1 MIEQIKYPAV
11 EELDSETTSVEAEK
25 KQIEAIADKAAK
37 KASQTEKAYDQKQ
50 PIFSK

>member
-11 EELDSETTSVEAEK
+11 EDLDTKTISDEAETK
-25 KQIEAIADKAAK
+25 RIEEIANKAAK
-37 KASQTEKAYDQKQ
+37 KSSQTEKAYDQKQ